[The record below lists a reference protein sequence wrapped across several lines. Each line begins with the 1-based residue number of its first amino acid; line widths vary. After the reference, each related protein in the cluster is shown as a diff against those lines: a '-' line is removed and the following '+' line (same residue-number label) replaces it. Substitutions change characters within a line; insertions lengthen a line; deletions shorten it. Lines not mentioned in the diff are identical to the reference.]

1 MIETKIERK
10 YILLTVWKTIHKITN
25 ANERIRHGDS
35 STLEKI
41 IYII

>member
-1 MIETKIERK
+1 MIEMKIERK
-10 YILLTVWKTIHKITN
+10 YILLTVWKTVDNITN
-25 ANERIRHGDS
+25 VNERIRHRDS